1 MIELAAAIAIVLA
14 DWGAGASHMCYLTRI
29 GWIMDTPEK
38 QFSAVDTSDIR
49 PVRMPFYNKPM
60 PIWGDRWHFIAA
72 WRYLPMALLAWMA
85 FGYQWEWW
93 VGTALVNSIGW
104 YGLKVAHGKVDRWGW
119 QPRWLKQVL
128 GR

>member
-1 MIELAAAIAIVLA
+1 MTELLAAIAILLG
-14 DWGAGASHMCYLTRI
+14 DWGCAMSHMAFKRVEFTRL
-29 GWIMDTPEK
+29 
-38 QFSAVDTSDIR
+38 
-49 PVRMPFYNKPM
+49 YNEPCRFF
-60 PIWGDRWHFIAA
+60 GDHWHFVAS